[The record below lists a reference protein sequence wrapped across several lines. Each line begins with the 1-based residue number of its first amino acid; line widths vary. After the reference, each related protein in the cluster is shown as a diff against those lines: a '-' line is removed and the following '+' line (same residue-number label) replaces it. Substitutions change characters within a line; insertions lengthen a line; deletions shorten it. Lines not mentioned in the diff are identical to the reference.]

1 MPTTSTDLRRLEWS
15 ISDDIIRFR
24 KWGTKEIY
32 NIPQHLTECLIGS
45 SSSCTIRIADSRV
58 SAQHARLM
66 RDREQWSVADL
77 SSKNGV
83 RIDGVRQSTA
93 RLEPCMELGLGRHT
107 LIAESVRSIEL
118 RGLLA
123 RLLGWG
129 PEAMGKVDLA
139 LREIRTAQSRRVPFV
154 LQGDCKLYSVAR
166 DLHAYLHGREAPFIV
181 CDPRRNEFNGSVRS
195 PLNVHNWKLALIEA
209 RGGTLCIPNSHPPRP
224 FETFLTMV
232 AEECTP
238 AVQVIVCSSPSQDLC
253 IKGASPIEIPSLS
266 SRTPEQVEHVI
277 VEYAADA
284 ARLLGASKP
293 LSAEARAWVLA
304 SGACEGSPLSLDL
317 ISKAVLRLTAFYLG
331 RSIYAAASRL
341 GMSRVSLEKWFSLR
355 PRPPEVSA
363 EQAPALTSTQA
374 KGEA

>member
-1 MPTTSTDLRRLEWS
+1 MSSTSTDPRRLEWS

-32 NIPQHLTECLIGS
+32 NIPQHLTDCLIGS
-45 SSSCTIRIADSRV
+45 SSSCAIRIADSRV
-58 SAQHARLM
+58 SAHHARLL
-66 RDREQWSVADL
+66 RDREQWNLMDL
-77 SSKNGV
+77 ASKNGIRV
-83 RIDGVRQSTA
+83 DGVRQDTA

-118 RGLLA
+118 RSFLA

-129 PEAMGKVDLA
+129 PDSMGTVDLA

-154 LQGDCKLYSVAR
+154 LEGDCRLYSVAR

-181 CDPRRNEFNGSVRS
+181 CDPRRNEFNSSVRS
-195 PLNVHNWKLALIEA
+195 PLNVHNWKLALMEA

-224 FETFLTMV
+224 FKTFLAMV

-238 AVQVIVCSSPSQDLC
+238 AVQVIVCSSPSQELC
-253 IKGASPIEIPSLS
+253 IKGASPIAIPSLS

-284 ARLLGASKP
+284 ARQLGASKP

-304 SGACEGSPLSLDL
+304 SGACEGIPLSLDL
-317 ISKAVLRLTAFYLG
+317 LSKAVLRLTAFYMEATLP
-331 RSIYAAASRL
+331 AAAARL
-341 GMSRVSLEKWFSLR
+341 GMSRVSLEKWFLGRPSPPELSAAQAAALASLR
-355 PRPPEVSA
+355 AKA
-363 EQAPALTSTQA
+363 EA
-374 KGEA
+374 